1 LGDTNGD
8 GKVTDFDVT
17 FVNTQLGMSGGPLDG
32 DVNGDGVVNQID
44 RSLTRR
50 SLGRKLTGGLSI
62 DD

>member
-1 LGDTNGD
+1 
-8 GKVTDFDVT
+8 
-17 FVNTQLGMSGGPLDG
+17 MSGGPLDG